1 MGRKVIA
8 FWLSLAMVLSFIVV
22 LDVII
27 DFTPPVK
34 GGIIRYVNETGT
46 GGAYTKIQDAIN
58 ASDDGDTVFVYN
70 GTYYENVLVN
80 KTINLTGE
88 DRDTTIIDGS
98 GSGDV
103 VTITVDWVNVS
114 FITITNGST
123 GIYLSSSSY
132 DDLSDNTVSINSNDG
147 ISLDFL
153 SDYNDIRF
161 NIITNNGNGI
171 MLSES
176 SHNTISDNAVVDND
190 WDGIY
195 LFFNSNYNN
204 VQFNIIEN
212 HNNSG
217 VKILE
222 SDNNYIT
229 QNFNI
234 EYNDHGIYLWDAHN
248 NDISMND
255 YIHNNTYGIYLEFSN
270 SNTIEPLNDIYDND
284 YGIYM
289 LSSIDNTIV
298 DNSIKSNN
306 RYGIHL
312 HYSSNITIS
321 SNNVSRNNDYGIF
334 IDYSEENLIT
344 NNEMH
349 GNLMAGLYVNG
360 NHKPDF
366 NHTIDTSNTINGKS
380 LYYFFDLHD
389 ITIENL
395 DTAHITLAYCD
406 NVTLKNSNVTFGD
419 FLHLVSTT
427 NSKIDGCNVS
437 NNIYYG
443 ILIRF
448 LFTTNNV
455 ITNCTILYNQWGIFS
470 YVTQYNTIMNNIIS
484 FNNQYGIYFSSSS
497 WNNITGNYIF
507 NNNQGIDLTSS
518 SNNLINNNKIEG
530 NWRGIYLRSS
540 SKDNNVSGNNVL
552 NNDGGFYI
560 WASSNNNSFYHNNI
574 LWNSFQAYDDGM
586 NKWDNGYP
594 SGGNFWSDY
603 TGVDLNS
610 TPTQDVPPPDGIG
623 DTNYSIDSDSI
634 DNYPLMDPFGNHI
647 LLYQAWNLVSIPF
660 IQSDV
665 NLDSV
670 LSSITGSYDAAQWYN
685 VSDYS
690 NPWKNHHISKPSNLN
705 DLGIISHTMGFWIHI
720 TEPRGILFEYLGTQP
735 ASNQTIPLYP
745 GWNQVGYPSL
755 TSYNRTEGLNNLT
768 FGTHVDAIWT
778 YNAATQKWKELGPSD
793 YFEIG
798 RGYWVHAKVKC
809 EWEVPL

>member
-8 FWLSLAMVLSFIVV
+8 FWLSLMMVLSLIVV

-27 DFTPPVK
+27 DFTLPVE
-34 GGIIRYVNETGT
+34 GGITRYVNETGS
-46 GGAYTKIQDAIN
+46 GGAFSKIQDAIN
-58 ASDDGDTVFVYN
+58 ASSDGDTVFVYN
-70 GTYYENVLVN
+70 GTYYENVVVN

-98 GSGDV
+98 GGGDV
-103 VTITVDWVNVS
+103 VTITMDWVNVS
-114 FITITNGST
+114 FLTITNGST

-132 DDLSDNTVSINSNDG
+132 NDLSDNTVSSNINDG

-161 NIITNNGNGI
+161 NIISSNGNGI
-171 MLSES
+171 TLSES
-176 SHNTISDNAVVDND
+176 SHNEMSDNTVIDND

-195 LFFNSNYNN
+195 LFFNSNFNN
-204 VQFNIIEN
+204 ILFNIIEN

-222 SDNNYIT
+222 SDNNFIT

-248 NDISMND
+248 NDISMNA
-255 YIHNNTYGIYLEFSN
+255 YIHNNTYGIYLESSN
-270 SNTIEPLNDIYDND
+270 NNTIEPWNDVYDND
-284 YGIYM
+284 YGIFM
-289 LSSIDNTIV
+289 QSSIDNTIL

-306 RYGIHL
+306 WDGIKL
-312 HYSSNITIS
+312 YYSSNITIS
-321 SNNVSRNNDYGIF
+321 SNNVSWNNNYGIF

-344 NNEMH
+344 NNEMQ
-349 GNLMAGLYVNG
+349 GNFMAGLYVNG

-380 LYYFFDLHD
+380 IYYFFDLHD
-389 ITIENL
+389 TTIENL
-395 DTAHITLAYCD
+395 DTTHITLAYSD

-419 FLHLVSTT
+419 FLQLVSTT

-437 NNIYYG
+437 NNVYYG

-448 LFTTNNV
+448 LFTTNNI
-455 ITNCTILYNQWGIFS
+455 ITNCTILDNQWGIFS

-484 FNNQYGIYFSSSS
+484 SNKQYGIYFTSSS
-497 WNNITGNYIF
+497 WNNITGNDIL
-507 NNNQGIDLTSS
+507 NNNQGIDLSSS
-518 SNNLINNNKIEG
+518 SNNSINNNNIVG
-530 NWRGIYLRSS
+530 NWRGIYLSSS
-540 SKDNNVSGNNVL
+540 SKDNNISGNNVL
-552 NNDGGFYI
+552 NNDGGFYV
-560 WASSNNNSFYHNNI
+560 WVSSDNNSFYHNNI

-603 TGVDLNS
+603 ACVDFNS

-623 DTNYSIDSDSI
+623 DINYSIDSDSI
-634 DNYPLMDPFGNHI
+634 DNYPLMGPFGNHI
-647 LLYQAWNLVSIPF
+647 LLYEGWNLISCPL
-660 IQSDV
+660 IQSET
-665 NLDSV
+665 NLDTV
-670 LSSITGSYDAAQWYN
+670 LNSIKGSYDAVQL
-685 VSDYS
+685 YS
-690 NPWKNHHISKPSNLN
+690 RTDTLDHWKHNHTLKPSNLN
-705 DLGIISHTMGFWIHI
+705 DLDDLDHTMGFWIHI
-720 TEPRGILFEYLGTQP
+720 TQTKGLLFEYYGFQP
-735 ASNQTIPLYP
+735 TSNQTITLYP
-745 GWNQVGYPSL
+745 GWNLVGYPSL
-755 TSYNRTEGLNNLT
+755 ANYNRTEGLNNLT
-768 FGTHVDAIWT
+768 FGTHIDSIWIYDAAI
-778 YNAATQKWKELGPSD
+778 QKWKELGPSD

-798 RGYWVHAKVKC
+798 QGYWIHAKIKC